1 MSRRSRTWWRN
12 LEADGRVAVRLRGI
26 DRAGHATVSRD
37 PAEVAAALRAVAASV
52 GRDTLPL
59 ALQDAVAVTVRL
71 EPATPVA
78 EDSGRLW
85 RRWVVAVTLGEVLGF
100 AVPALVGAAVAGDPA
115 WGAWGIGPL
124 LQGAA
129 VVMAGAVE
137 GVVLGMAQAYA
148 LRTALP
154 AGGTVEWV
162 RATAGGAAVA
172 WTVGALPVVLGD
184 HVFTWHPAVLAA
196 LGLVLLAAMG
206 WFQWRVLRRH
216 IRGAGWWVPATAGAW
231 LVALAV
237 FSGVTT
243 PLWQEGQPGWLIAVI
258 GVAGGA
264 LMAATVA
271 ALTGLA
277 VLRLRTR
284 AGHGADRAPGGPDAT
299 RHADV
304 PS

>member
-1 MSRRSRTWWRN
+1 
-12 LEADGRVAVRLRGI
+12 
-26 DRAGHATVSRD
+26 
-37 PAEVAAALRAVAASV
+37 
-52 GRDTLPL
+52 
-59 ALQDAVAVTVRL
+59 
-71 EPATPVA
+71 
-78 EDSGRLW
+78 
-85 RRWVVAVTLGEVLGF
+85 
-100 AVPALVGAAVAGDPA
+100 
-115 WGAWGIGPL
+115 
-124 LQGAA
+124 
-129 VVMAGAVE
+129 MAGTVE

-154 AGGTVEWV
+154 AVGTAEWV

-184 HVFTWHPAVLAA
+184 HVFTWHPAVLVA

-216 IRGAGWWVPATAGAW
+216 VRGAGWWVPATAGAW

-237 FSGVTT
+237 FTGVTT
-243 PLWQEGQPGWLIAVI
+243 PLWQEGQPGWLVAVI
-258 GVAGGA
+258 GLAGGA

-284 AGHGADRAPGGPDAT
+284 AGHGPGRAPGGPDAT
-299 RHADV
+299 RRAGV